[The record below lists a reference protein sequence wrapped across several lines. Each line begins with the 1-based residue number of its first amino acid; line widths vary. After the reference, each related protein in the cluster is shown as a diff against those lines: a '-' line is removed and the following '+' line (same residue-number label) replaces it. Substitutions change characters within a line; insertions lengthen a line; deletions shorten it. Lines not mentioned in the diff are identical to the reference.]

1 MSLEP
6 VDAYNAYS
14 AAWREM
20 DAGARRDL
28 LEQAWSEEGAFF
40 DPENRDG
47 IIGRGALSGYIAETH
62 AEMPGLVVTETSEPE
77 IIGNRLRVS
86 WVARQEGEQTYT
98 GTDFVEFDE
107 DGRVSR
113 LTMFYDS
120 TPD

>member
-1 MSLEP
+1 MSAEP
-6 VDAYNAYS
+6 IEAYSAYS

-20 DAGARRDL
+20 DASARDEL
-28 LEQAWSEEGAFF
+28 LQRAWSEKGEFV
-40 DPENRDG
+40 DPENLDG
-47 IIGRGALSGYIAETH
+47 LIGREELSGYIADTH
-62 AEMPGLVVTETSEPE
+62 AEMPGLVVTETSDPE
-77 IIGNRLRVS
+77 ILGDRLRVK
-86 WVARQEGEQTYT
+86 WIARQHGEETYT